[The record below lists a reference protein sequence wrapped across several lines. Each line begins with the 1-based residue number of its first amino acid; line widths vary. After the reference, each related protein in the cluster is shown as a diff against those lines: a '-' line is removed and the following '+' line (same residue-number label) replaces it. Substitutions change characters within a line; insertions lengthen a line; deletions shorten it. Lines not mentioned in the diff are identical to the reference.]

1 MPRIDVEMLSGR
13 EALREDVMLGLR
25 LSRGVAEAAV
35 EGAGVT
41 GALERLVPMGLV
53 ERAGGC
59 WRLTR
64 RGWLL
69 ANEVFGAVWAGE

>member
-1 MPRIDVEMLSGR
+1 
-13 EALREDVMLGLR
+13 MLGLR
-25 LSRGVAEAAV
+25 LTRGVAEIAA

-41 GALERLVPMGLV
+41 GALERLAPMGLV
-53 ERAGGC
+53 ERAEGR

-69 ANEVFGAVWAGE
+69 ANEVFGAVWVGE